1 MNTEREGGTEMQQR
15 ERQME
20 SKRERE
26 ERKMQHRIEKTGDR
40 MEEGDRC
47 STWVEK
53 RGAVERSVFLSR
65 LWQADK
71 QSTLNDQTQT

>member
-26 ERKMQHRIEKTGDR
+26 REKNAAQNRKNRRQNG
-40 MEEGDRC
+40 
-47 STWVEK
+47 
-53 RGAVERSVFLSR
+53 RGGTDAAHGWRKEV
-65 LWQADK
+65 Q
-71 QSTLNDQTQT
+71 